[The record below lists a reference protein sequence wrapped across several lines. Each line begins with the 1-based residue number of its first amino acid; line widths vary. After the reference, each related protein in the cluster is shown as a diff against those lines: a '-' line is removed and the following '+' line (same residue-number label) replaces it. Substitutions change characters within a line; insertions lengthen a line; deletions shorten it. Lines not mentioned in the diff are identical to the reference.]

1 MGIENNTREIE
12 VQNQELQRAN
22 REQIEQANKEHEE
35 LGKVLDGLDTLDN
48 EAELDEISGN
58 EDISKQDDAASQ
70 LDNNDKIED
79 ETSEQFETIN
89 NPVYNE
95 VENNGF
101 GINDVNQAVDA
112 KEAYEAEIRDMSQ
125 DEYHDQKE
133 LDQRVEENGS
143 EPNMTEPSVLGND
156 LHQGDVSN
164 KETDNRSRLNEPEQ
178 NAVDKERPT
187 EETPGNGE
195 SEEDSLDDNDS
206 IEENGLEDEVP
217 NTVKPDDFVAKDIN
231 DDTDNFEDSESE
243 VSNELKESLKT
254 FEQNEWDNLNTDE
267 KKKAVDDLRNS
278 VAEDLGLS
286 EKPNIRYYN
295 NEDGGDFGGCSPSEN
310 AIYLNEYNM
319 GDASETADTIAHE
332 SRRCWQ
338 RELSENSDSPQGQV
352 FKENFDDYIR
362 PEEDYRGYR
371 NQPVET
377 DAREYARDIT
387 GSIPTEG
394 KNEIDDSITETTNPN
409 VAQNNMR
416 QNEERI
422 GSLVEKPVDFESK
435 REVSLQEK
443 IDVSN
448 QNIKDINENPT
459 LGDLEKAQEIVG
471 VLKDLGFDKVDI
483 STVEAFTDRDIQVVN
498 LNGLQT
504 LYRRSWDTEGSEE
517 YGYGSWWS
525 DHPMSIEEARDGLAI
540 LETWGNPLTGKY
552 EANPTDTL
560 ALEGTAAPQKHEASG
575 EYRSGGEK
583 QYFIDKPEKGYCRKV
598 D

>member
-1 MGIENNTREIE
+1 MGLENNTREIE
-12 VQNQELQRAN
+12 VQNQELQKT
-22 REQIEQANKEHEE
+22 NKEQTEQVHKE
-35 LGKVLDGLDTLDN
+35 LGKALDDLDTLDN
-48 EAELDEISGN
+48 DAELNKTDSIEDTKARD
-58 EDISKQDDAASQ
+58 DISSH
-70 LDNNDKIED
+70 LDSNSIIED
-79 ETSEQFETIN
+79 EPSEQFETIN

-95 VENNGF
+95 AENNGF
-101 GINDVNQAVDA
+101 GINDANQAVDT
-112 KEAYEAEIRDMSQ
+112 KETYEAEIRDMSQ

-133 LDQRVEENGS
+133 LDQRVEGNGS

-156 LHQGDVSN
+156 LHQVDISN

-178 NAVDKERPT
+178 NAVDMERST
-187 EETPGNGE
+187 EETPGNDE

-243 VSNELKESLKT
+243 VSDELKESLKP

-267 KKKAVDDLRNS
+267 KKKAVDNLRNS

-295 NEDGGDFGGCSPSEN
+295 NEDGGDFGGYSPSEN

-416 QNEERI
+416 QDEEKI

-483 STVEAFTDRDIQVVN
+483 SKVEAFTDRDIQVVN

-504 LYRRSWDTEGSEE
+504 WYYVKKKDS
-517 YGYGSWWS
+517 
-525 DHPMSIEEARDGLAI
+525 
-540 LETWGNPLTGKY
+540 
-552 EANPTDTL
+552 
-560 ALEGTAAPQKHEASG
+560 
-575 EYRSGGEK
+575 
-583 QYFIDKPEKGYCRKV
+583 
-598 D
+598 